1 MLCMTTTITTTT
13 TTNDG
18 DRGGATPDYYD
29 NESAD
34 EQRRLGLGEILED
47 VSEDDVDVARSYAS
61 VRAVLGAVSKLGSLD
76 IDSVNGLMADMREE
90 MDEMALRLPVG
101 EDAHDNDKLNGKFR
115 RLKLECKA
123 NQRRP

>member
-1 MLCMTTTITTTT
+1 MLCVTTTITTTT

-47 VSEDDVDVARSYAS
+47 VSEDDADVARSYAS
-61 VRAVLGAVSKLGSLD
+61 VRAVLGAVSKSGSLD
-76 IDSVNGLMADMREE
+76 IDGVNGLMADMREE
-90 MDEMALRLPVG
+90 MDEMALGLPVG
-101 EDAHDNDKLNGKFR
+101 EDAHDNDKLNDKFR

-123 NQRRP
+123 NQRCP